1 MARGSDSTAGDET
14 APPTVRADTITKRYT
29 RGKRPGYVGSL
40 LGRGEPPVV
49 TALEDVSLSVYPGE
63 IVAISGPS
71 GSGKST
77 LLHHLAGLERPDEG
91 TVTLQGEDLTALSRK
106 QRTRLRLEHVG
117 IVFQHF
123 HLVDSLSA
131 RANVGL
137 PLVELGVP
145 AGERKRRATALL
157 ERVGLEDRLTHRPG
171 ELSGG
176 EQQRVSIA
184 RALVTDPALVV
195 ADEPTGELDSE
206 TGRRVL
212 NEFER
217 IGQERAVVIASHD
230 HETLEIADR
239 NVRLRDGRI
248 SAETDVPRDGAAE
261 SVAPMERE

>member
-1 MARGSDSTAGDET
+1 MSHGSEQTVGDET
-14 APPTVRADTITKRYT
+14 ASPTVRADSITKRYT
-29 RGKRPGYVGSL
+29 RGKRPGYVGRL
-40 LGRGEPPVV
+40 LGRSEPPVV
-49 TALEDVSLSVYPGE
+49 TALEKVSLSAYPGE
-63 IVAISGPS
+63 IVSISGPS

-91 TVTLQGEDLTALSRK
+91 SVTLQGQDLSNLSRK

-157 ERVGLEDRLTHRPG
+157 ERVGLDDRVTHRPG

-184 RALVTDPALVV
+184 RALVTDPALVI

-206 TGRRVL
+206 TGRGVL
-212 NEFER
+212 DEFER
-217 IGQERAVVIASHD
+217 IGEERAVVIASHD
-230 HETLEIADR
+230 RETLEIADR
-239 NVRLRDGRI
+239 RVRLRDGRI
-248 SAETDVPRDGAAE
+248 VADTEVPRDGAPRSA
-261 SVAPMERE
+261 APMERE